1 MMGFTDNHRKQ
12 VKFFTNTPM
21 TLQSKNMFLVQR
33 IQYIGKMSSWDPNLG
48 LMLGLAVTH
57 CVLLEHYYSVYF
69 PWWFDRKNCFTKTAN
84 DNDFFSVKWQKLK
97 LHLVISQKNCL
108 CLTSLDD
115 QIFKSF
121 WKPNPW
127 MNLLEKKIYYISF
140 CSSFC
145 RASPFHREWPQLVTI
160 LISFDLSFEKK
171 FKSLKY

>member
-69 PWWFDRKNCFTKTAN
+69 PWWFDRKIS
-84 DNDFFSVKWQKLK
+84 FFSV
-97 LHLVISQKNCL
+97 
-108 CLTSLDD
+108 
-115 QIFKSF
+115 
-121 WKPNPW
+121 
-127 MNLLEKKIYYISF
+127 LEKNREMTKIQNCTLQFDEKTASVEF
-140 CSSFC
+140 CQRAVWTEINLEPLEVKRMDGSSWKKNSI
-145 RASPFHREWPQLVTI
+145 ASVFI
-160 LISFDLSFEKK
+160 LLFAG
-171 FKSLKY
+171 